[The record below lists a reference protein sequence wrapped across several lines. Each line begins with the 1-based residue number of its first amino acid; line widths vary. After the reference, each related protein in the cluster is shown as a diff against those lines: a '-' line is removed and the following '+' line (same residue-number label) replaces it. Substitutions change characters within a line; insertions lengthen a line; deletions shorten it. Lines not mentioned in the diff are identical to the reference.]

1 MAISIHGTNGISGVN
16 GSSSAPALQGTD
28 SDTGIVFGSD
38 TASIST
44 AGTQRL
50 GVDTSG
56 VDVNGNLSI
65 STSGTQRLGVDANGV
80 DVNGNYVSNIVAMSG
95 VDIDCSAGNYFTK
108 TINGNTT
115 FTISNVPASRAFS
128 LTLELTHTS
137 GTVTWPASVKF
148 PAATAPTLTAGKTHL
163 FVLVTDDGGT
173 KFRANAVVDF
183 DN

>member
-1 MAISIHGTNGISGVN
+1 MAITISGTNGISGVN
-16 GSSSAPALQGTD
+16 GSASAPALQGTD
-28 SDTGIVFGSD
+28 ADTGIVFGAD

-44 AGTQRL
+44 A
-50 GVDTSG
+50 
-56 VDVNGNLSI
+56 
-65 STSGTQRLGVDANGV
+65 GTQRLGVDANGV
-80 DVNGNYVSNIVAMSG
+80 DVNGNFVSNIVAMSG

-115 FTISNVPASRAFS
+115 FTFSNVPASRAFS

-173 KFRANAVVDF
+173 TFRANAVVDF

>member
-1 MAISIHGTNGISGVN
+1 MAITISGTNGISGIN
-16 GSSSAPALQGTD
+16 GSASTPALQGAD
-28 SDTGIVFGSD
+28 ADTGIVFGSD

-44 AGTQRL
+44 AGTQRF
-50 GVDTSG
+50 G
-56 VDVNGNLSI
+56 VDV
-65 STSGTQRLGVDANGV
+65 NGV
-80 DVNGNYVSNIVAMSG
+80 DVNGNYVSNIVAMSAN
-95 VDIDCSAGNYFTK
+95 DIDCSAGNYFTK

-115 FTISNVPASRAFS
+115 FTFSNVPASRAFS